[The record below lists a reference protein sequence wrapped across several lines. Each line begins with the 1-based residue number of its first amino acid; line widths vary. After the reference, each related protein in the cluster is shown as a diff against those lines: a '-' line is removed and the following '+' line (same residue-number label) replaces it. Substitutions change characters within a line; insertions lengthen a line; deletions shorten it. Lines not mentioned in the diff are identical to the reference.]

1 MTQIF
6 MPDNNPE
13 TPFNTEKVSR
23 KGRKGK
29 VDVRTLYMAD
39 TIQAISQKN
48 ARMWQIIALVS
59 LVSFFIS
66 LGICFYAVTLP
77 KTVPVIVTVD
87 SDGYTNYVGKVDRS
101 AYGKTAV
108 PEQAKTYV
116 IKKLITNMHTR
127 VIDPEAQRRFI
138 DECLHVCQ
146 GSAVTQLDEFFMVNN
161 PFSRMGIITSTV
173 SLEEPLKQSER
184 TYVIYFTV
192 STYQSGNL
200 IESHK
205 FSALISLDFFPGT
218 PETNPLGI
226 YVSSFDIK
234 PLKQ

>member
-1 MTQIF
+1 MILQFYKIFGILNATETMPSAFFDFSRQKTGGHMTQIF

-146 GSAVTQLDEFFMVNN
+146 GSACRAVQVFLMTGPKLHLPLLPDRILYI
-161 PFSRMGIITSTV
+161 FSLAAHIKSQPIS
-173 SLEEPLKQSER
+173 SPL
-184 TYVIYFTV
+184 V
-192 STYQSGNL
+192 GL
-200 IESHK
+200 
-205 FSALISLDFFPGT
+205 
-218 PETNPLGI
+218 
-226 YVSSFDIK
+226 
-234 PLKQ
+234 